1 MSVSARP
8 PEQTDGRGL
17 QSLHSSWRWFCREMG
32 RLKLRRRDPHVF
44 AELDP
49 LERLLQPGSNSYP
62 GCNSRGRFLRS
73 QHVSAIEQI
82 ARRPKTEC
90 RSTPA
95 TDPFLTPCIQAMEG

>member
-1 MSVSARP
+1 HPR
-8 PEQTDGRGL
+8 EDQTFDALGR
-17 QSLHSSWRWFCREMG
+17 QSLRSPWRWFCREMG

-44 AELDP
+44 AEPDP
-49 LERLLQPGSNSYP
+49 LKRLLQPGSNSYP
-62 GCNSRGRFLRS
+62 GCNSRGSFLRS

-95 TDPFLTPCIQAMEG
+95 TDPFLTPCIRATEGRSH